1 MAETRYIISDAARM
15 INVEPHVL
23 RYWEEELA
31 IEIPRNELGHRYYTE
46 KEIHLFEN
54 IRDLKE
60 KGFQLK
66 AIRLII
72 TTLNE
77 DAPFGKK
84 ENAEDNMTEDELAA
98 VSPAASREQDDREHH
113 KPENQISDNET
124 TGGNEEQEIKEK
136 EDKPVPV
143 EAKPYKVLSA
153 EDKMKHFKTIMDG
166 IVTEALQRNNVQLE
180 NTMISQVTD
189 VVINCWM
196 RRFAA
201 NREQAGKWQ
210 LQRCRPMVC
219 QNDGNGYSKENSDIK
234 KVRTYIE
241 LQRCWLNSH
250 CSSMYTWNLIKMC
263 RISCLLQ
270 EIR

>member
-54 IRDLKE
+54 ICDLKE

-113 KPENQISDNET
+113 KPENQ
-124 TGGNEEQEIKEK
+124 EIKEK

-189 VVINCWM
+189 VVIQELGKVEERQEGQSERYYKLLDEAIRGKQRAGREVAAAKVPSYGVPK
-196 RRFAA
+196 RRKRLFK
-201 NREQAGKWQ
+201 RKF
-210 LQRCRPMVC
+210 R
-219 QNDGNGYSKENSDIK
+219 Y
-234 KVRTYIE
+234 
-241 LQRCWLNSH
+241 
-250 CSSMYTWNLIKMC
+250 
-263 RISCLLQ
+263 
-270 EIR
+270 

>member
-113 KPENQISDNET
+113 KPENQI
-124 TGGNEEQEIKEK
+124 
-136 EDKPVPV
+136 
-143 EAKPYKVLSA
+143 
-153 EDKMKHFKTIMDG
+153 
-166 IVTEALQRNNVQLE
+166 
-180 NTMISQVTD
+180 
-189 VVINCWM
+189 
-196 RRFAA
+196 
-201 NREQAGKWQ
+201 
-210 LQRCRPMVC
+210 
-219 QNDGNGYSKENSDIK
+219 
-234 KVRTYIE
+234 
-241 LQRCWLNSH
+241 
-250 CSSMYTWNLIKMC
+250 
-263 RISCLLQ
+263 
-270 EIR
+270 

>member
-84 ENAEDNMTEDELAA
+84 ENAEVNMTEDELAA
-98 VSPAASREQDDREHH
+98 SSPATSQEQEDREHH
-113 KPENQISDNET
+113 KPEDQISGNET
-124 TGGNEEQEIKEK
+124 TGGSEEKEIKEK
-136 EDKPVPV
+136 EDRPVPV

-166 IVTEALQRNNVQLE
+166 IVTEALQRNNVQLD

-189 VVINCWM
+189 VVIQELGKVEERQEGQSERYYKLLDEAIRGRQRAGREVAAAKVPSYGVPK
-196 RRFAA
+196 RRKRLFK
-201 NREQAGKWQ
+201 RKF
-210 LQRCRPMVC
+210 R
-219 QNDGNGYSKENSDIK
+219 Y
-234 KVRTYIE
+234 
-241 LQRCWLNSH
+241 
-250 CSSMYTWNLIKMC
+250 
-263 RISCLLQ
+263 
-270 EIR
+270 

>member
-84 ENAEDNMTEDELAA
+84 ENAEVNMTEDELAA
-98 VSPAASREQDDREHH
+98 SSPATSQEQEDREHH
-113 KPENQISDNET
+113 KPEDQISGNET
-124 TGGNEEQEIKEK
+124 TGGSEEKEIKEK
-136 EDKPVPV
+136 EDRPVPV
-143 EAKPYKVLSA
+143 EARPYKVLSA

-189 VVINCWM
+189 VVIQELGKVEERQEGQSERYYKLLDEAIRGRQRAGREVAAAKVPSYGVPK
-196 RRFAA
+196 RRKRLFK
-201 NREQAGKWQ
+201 RKFT
-210 LQRCRPMVC
+210 C
-219 QNDGNGYSKENSDIK
+219 K
-234 KVRTYIE
+234 
-241 LQRCWLNSH
+241 
-250 CSSMYTWNLIKMC
+250 
-263 RISCLLQ
+263 
-270 EIR
+270 

>member
-84 ENAEDNMTEDELAA
+84 ENAEVNMTEDELAA
-98 VSPAASREQDDREHH
+98 SSPATSQEQEDREHH
-113 KPENQISDNET
+113 KPEDQISSNET
-124 TGGNEEQEIKEK
+124 TGGSEEKEIKEK
-136 EDKPVPV
+136 EDRPVSV
-143 EAKPYKVLSA
+143 EARPYKVLSA

-189 VVINCWM
+189 VVIQELGKVEERQEGQSERYYKLLDEAIRGRQRAGREVAAAKVPSYGVPK
-196 RRFAA
+196 RRKRLFK
-201 NREQAGKWQ
+201 RKF
-210 LQRCRPMVC
+210 R
-219 QNDGNGYSKENSDIK
+219 Y
-234 KVRTYIE
+234 
-241 LQRCWLNSH
+241 
-250 CSSMYTWNLIKMC
+250 
-263 RISCLLQ
+263 
-270 EIR
+270 

>member
-84 ENAEDNMTEDELAA
+84 ENAEVNMTEDELAA
-98 VSPAASREQDDREHH
+98 SSPATSQEQEDREHH
-113 KPENQISDNET
+113 KPEDQISGNET
-124 TGGNEEQEIKEK
+124 TGGSEEKEIKEN
-136 EDKPVPV
+136 EDRPVPV
-143 EAKPYKVLSA
+143 EARPYKVLSA

-189 VVINCWM
+189 VVIQELGKVEERQEGQSERYYKLLDEAIRGRQRAGREVAAAKVPSYGVPK
-196 RRFAA
+196 RRKRLFK
-201 NREQAGKWQ
+201 RKF
-210 LQRCRPMVC
+210 R
-219 QNDGNGYSKENSDIK
+219 Y
-234 KVRTYIE
+234 
-241 LQRCWLNSH
+241 
-250 CSSMYTWNLIKMC
+250 
-263 RISCLLQ
+263 
-270 EIR
+270 

>member
-84 ENAEDNMTEDELAA
+84 ENAEVNMTEDELAA
-98 VSPAASREQDDREHH
+98 ASPATSQEQEDREHH

-124 TGGNEEQEIKEK
+124 TGGNEEQKTKGK

-166 IVTEALQRNNVQLE
+166 IVTDALQRKNIQLE

-189 VVINCWM
+189 VVIQELGKVEERQEGQSERYYKLLDEAIRGKQRAGREVAAAKGAVLCVPK
-196 RRFAA
+196 RRKRLFK
-201 NREQAGKWQ
+201 RKF
-210 LQRCRPMVC
+210 R
-219 QNDGNGYSKENSDIK
+219 Y
-234 KVRTYIE
+234 
-241 LQRCWLNSH
+241 
-250 CSSMYTWNLIKMC
+250 
-263 RISCLLQ
+263 
-270 EIR
+270 

>member
-84 ENAEDNMTEDELAA
+84 LAA

-189 VVINCWM
+189 VVIQELGKVEERQEGQSERYYKLLDEAIRGKQRAGREVAAAKVPSYGVPK
-196 RRFAA
+196 RRKRLFK
-201 NREQAGKWQ
+201 RKF
-210 LQRCRPMVC
+210 R
-219 QNDGNGYSKENSDIK
+219 Y
-234 KVRTYIE
+234 
-241 LQRCWLNSH
+241 
-250 CSSMYTWNLIKMC
+250 
-263 RISCLLQ
+263 
-270 EIR
+270 

>member
-98 VSPAASREQDDREHH
+98 VSPAASREQDDREYH

-189 VVINCWM
+189 VVIQELGKVEERQEGQSERYYKLLDEAIRGKQRAGREVAAAKVPSYGVPK
-196 RRFAA
+196 RRKRLFK
-201 NREQAGKWQ
+201 RKF
-210 LQRCRPMVC
+210 R
-219 QNDGNGYSKENSDIK
+219 Y
-234 KVRTYIE
+234 
-241 LQRCWLNSH
+241 
-250 CSSMYTWNLIKMC
+250 
-263 RISCLLQ
+263 
-270 EIR
+270 

>member
-84 ENAEDNMTEDELAA
+84 ENAEVNMTEDDLAA
-98 VSPAASREQDDREHH
+98 SSPATSQEQEDREHH
-113 KPENQISDNET
+113 KPEDQISGNET
-124 TGGNEEQEIKEK
+124 TGGSEEKEIKEK
-136 EDKPVPV
+136 EDRPVPV
-143 EAKPYKVLSA
+143 EARPYKVLSA

-189 VVINCWM
+189 VVIQELGKVEERQEGQSERYYKLLDEAIRGRQRAGREVAAAKVPSYGVPK
-196 RRFAA
+196 RRKRLFK
-201 NREQAGKWQ
+201 RKF
-210 LQRCRPMVC
+210 R
-219 QNDGNGYSKENSDIK
+219 Y
-234 KVRTYIE
+234 
-241 LQRCWLNSH
+241 
-250 CSSMYTWNLIKMC
+250 
-263 RISCLLQ
+263 
-270 EIR
+270 

>member
-84 ENAEDNMTEDELAA
+84 ENAEVNMTEDELAA
-98 VSPAASREQDDREHH
+98 SSPATSQEQEDREHH
-113 KPENQISDNET
+113 KPEDQISGNET
-124 TGGNEEQEIKEK
+124 TGGSEEKEIKEK
-136 EDKPVPV
+136 EDRPVPV

-189 VVINCWM
+189 VVIQELGKVEERQEGQSERYYKLLDEAIRGRQRAGREVAAAKVPSYGVPK
-196 RRFAA
+196 RRKRLFK
-201 NREQAGKWQ
+201 RKF
-210 LQRCRPMVC
+210 R
-219 QNDGNGYSKENSDIK
+219 Y
-234 KVRTYIE
+234 
-241 LQRCWLNSH
+241 
-250 CSSMYTWNLIKMC
+250 
-263 RISCLLQ
+263 
-270 EIR
+270 

>member
-189 VVINCWM
+189 IQELGKVEERQEGQSERYYKLLDEAIRGKQRAGREVAAAKVPSYGVPK
-196 RRFAA
+196 RRKRLFK
-201 NREQAGKWQ
+201 RKF
-210 LQRCRPMVC
+210 R
-219 QNDGNGYSKENSDIK
+219 Y
-234 KVRTYIE
+234 
-241 LQRCWLNSH
+241 
-250 CSSMYTWNLIKMC
+250 
-263 RISCLLQ
+263 
-270 EIR
+270 

>member
-98 VSPAASREQDDREHH
+98 VSPAASREQDDRE
-113 KPENQISDNET
+113 NQISDNET

-189 VVINCWM
+189 VVIQELGKVEERQEGQSERYYKLLDEAIRGKQRAGREVAAAKVPSYGVPK
-196 RRFAA
+196 RRKRLFK
-201 NREQAGKWQ
+201 RKF
-210 LQRCRPMVC
+210 R
-219 QNDGNGYSKENSDIK
+219 Y
-234 KVRTYIE
+234 
-241 LQRCWLNSH
+241 
-250 CSSMYTWNLIKMC
+250 
-263 RISCLLQ
+263 
-270 EIR
+270 

>member
-31 IEIPRNELGHRYYTE
+31 SEIPRNELGHRYYTE

-84 ENAEDNMTEDELAA
+84 ENAEVNMTEDELAA
-98 VSPAASREQDDREHH
+98 SSPATSQEQEDREHH
-113 KPENQISDNET
+113 KPEDQISGNET
-124 TGGNEEQEIKEK
+124 TGGSEEKEIKEK
-136 EDKPVPV
+136 EDRPVPV
-143 EAKPYKVLSA
+143 EARPYKVLSA

-189 VVINCWM
+189 VVIQELGKVEERQEGQSERYYKLLDEAIRGRQRAGREVAAAKVPSYGVPK
-196 RRFAA
+196 RRKRLFK
-201 NREQAGKWQ
+201 RKF
-210 LQRCRPMVC
+210 R
-219 QNDGNGYSKENSDIK
+219 Y
-234 KVRTYIE
+234 
-241 LQRCWLNSH
+241 
-250 CSSMYTWNLIKMC
+250 
-263 RISCLLQ
+263 
-270 EIR
+270 

>member
-31 IEIPRNELGHRYYTE
+31 IEIPRNELGHRYHTE

-84 ENAEDNMTEDELAA
+84 ENAEVNMTEDELAA
-98 VSPAASREQDDREHH
+98 SSPATSQEQEDREHH
-113 KPENQISDNET
+113 KPEDQISSNET
-124 TGGNEEQEIKEK
+124 TGGSEEKEIKEK
-136 EDKPVPV
+136 EDRPVPV
-143 EAKPYKVLSA
+143 EARPYKVLSA

-189 VVINCWM
+189 VVIQELGKVEERQEGQSERYYKLLDEAIRGRQRAGREVAAAKVPSYGVPK
-196 RRFAA
+196 RRKRLFK
-201 NREQAGKWQ
+201 RKF
-210 LQRCRPMVC
+210 R
-219 QNDGNGYSKENSDIK
+219 Y
-234 KVRTYIE
+234 
-241 LQRCWLNSH
+241 
-250 CSSMYTWNLIKMC
+250 
-263 RISCLLQ
+263 
-270 EIR
+270 